1 MNLNEECLLLFLN
14 NPKRLEFTTNE
25 LKKLIFSK
33 NDNIIVG
40 EENNKIFR
48 LENV

>member
-14 NPKRLEFTTNE
+14 NPKRLELTTIE
-25 LKKLIFSK
+25 LKRLIFPA
-33 NDNIIVG
+33 NGNIIVSK
-40 EENNKIFR
+40 ENNKNLS